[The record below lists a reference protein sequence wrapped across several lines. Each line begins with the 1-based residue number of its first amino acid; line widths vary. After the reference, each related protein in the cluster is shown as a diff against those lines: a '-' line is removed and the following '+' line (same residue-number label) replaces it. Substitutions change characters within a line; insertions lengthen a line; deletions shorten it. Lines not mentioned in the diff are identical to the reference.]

1 MIPVPSGVR
10 VWIAAGHTDM
20 RCGMNSLALRI
31 QQALQRDPHLCVG
44 RDYVSARSE
53 SSRFH
58 GEVGLCRHIIF
69 RFRGAVTAPLT
80 WA

>member
-1 MIPVPSGVR
+1 MMIVPAGVK
-10 VWIAAGHTDM
+10 VH
-20 RCGMNSLALRI
+20 LALGYTDTRKGMDGLA
-31 QQALQRDPHLCVG
+31 ALVQEQLKRDPFICVR

-58 GEVGLCRHIIF
+58 GEVGLCRHIIL

-80 WA
+80 WV